1 MRRMLFVVLAMA
13 FSTNV
18 PSPLFPLYQAAY
30 GLSTAAITA
39 LFAIYAAGVLSMLLL
54 SAAAAERI
62 GPRAVALS
70 GVGLAIISSLL
81 FVLAR
86 GPSTL
91 FAGRL
96 LGGLAVGAFLG
107 TSNTLLLSM
116 TTPDRRDQ
124 VMGFSSTLNLFG
136 FGLGPAL
143 GGIWMRYLPGD
154 PMRAP
159 FVVLAVTLAA
169 ALLTLL
175 TIRPSITAAAAQGK
189 PIIRMGIPANG
200 RALFWGV
207 VGPAIFTSFAFGGLA
222 FALMPGLARSAFGS
236 AGRGIGGLLIF
247 LMTTAGSAAQLV
259 LKPTASRS
267 RLAWGFGMLVIGS
280 WVVVLGEARSQPLAI
295 LLAALLQGVGNG
307 WTFQASLRLAGAV
320 AVQGDKVQVM
330 STYFL
335 CGYAGLSLPVV
346 AAGELSRAVGVLP
359 SIEIMGALLSVM
371 LLVAVSFMR
380 RTRADQSGAAS

>member
-1 MRRMLFVVLAMA
+1 M
-13 FSTNV
+13 
-18 PSPLFPLYQAAY
+18 
-30 GLSTAAITA
+30 
-39 LFAIYAAGVLSMLLL
+39 
-54 SAAAAERI
+54 
-62 GPRAVALS
+62 
-70 GVGLAIISSLL
+70 GLAIISSLL

-222 FALMPGLARSAFGS
+222 FALHARACQVGVRLRR
-236 AGRGIGGLLIF
+236 ARDRGAAHIPHDNGR
-247 LMTTAGSAAQLV
+247 
-259 LKPTASRS
+259 
-267 RLAWGFGMLVIGS
+267 
-280 WVVVLGEARSQPLAI
+280 LGR
-295 LLAALLQGVGNG
+295 
-307 WTFQASLRLAGAV
+307 
-320 AVQGDKVQVM
+320 
-330 STYFL
+330 
-335 CGYAGLSLPVV
+335 
-346 AAGELSRAVGVLP
+346 AAGPEADRLP
-359 SIEIMGALLSVM
+359 EQAGMGLRNACHRKL
-371 LLVAVSFMR
+371 
-380 RTRADQSGAAS
+380 GGCPW